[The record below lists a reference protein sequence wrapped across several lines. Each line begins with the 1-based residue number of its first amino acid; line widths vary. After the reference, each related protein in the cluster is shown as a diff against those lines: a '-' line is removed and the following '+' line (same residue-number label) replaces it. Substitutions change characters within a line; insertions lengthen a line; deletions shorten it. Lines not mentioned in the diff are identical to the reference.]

1 MTLSPYRFMKR
12 NFLKVV
18 FGAAML
24 TSAFVVNAK
33 SKEKEEP
40 FSYDESSNSQ
50 MVEPSHGIIMN
61 PIIADLEM
69 IGNEKV
75 TYKETFKVQM
85 DKNSMNKIQIYKDIA
100 LAHAEKEYK
109 ADVMV
114 AAHFD
119 VHASET
125 EIEVIVT
132 GYPAYYKNFR
142 PATKKD
148 RWMIK
153 LYK

>member
-1 MTLSPYRFMKR
+1 MKNNILKWTL
-12 NFLKVV
+12 
-18 FGAAML
+18 GAAML
-24 TSAFVVNAK
+24 TSALAVNAK
-33 SKEKEEP
+33 SKGNEEA
-40 FSYDESSNSQ
+40 FSYDECSNSQ
-50 MVEPSHGIIMN
+50 MVEPTHGIIMN
-61 PIIADLEM
+61 PMIADLEM

-75 TYKETFKVQM
+75 SYKETFKVVL
-85 DKNSMNKIQIYKDIA
+85 DKSSTNKIQIYKDIA

-114 AAHFD
+114 AAHFE
-119 VHASET
+119 VHATES
-125 EIEVIVT
+125 EIEIVVT
-132 GYPAYYKNFR
+132 GYPAFYKNFR

>member
-1 MTLSPYRFMKR
+1 MKS
-12 NFLKVV
+12 NVLKLAL
-18 FGAAML
+18 GAAML
-24 TSAFVVNAK
+24 TSALAVNAK

-40 FSYDESSNSQ
+40 FSYDESSNLQ
-50 MVEPSHGIIMN
+50 MVEPAHGIIMN

-69 IGNEKV
+69 LGNEKV
-75 TYKETFKVQM
+75 SYKETFKVAM
-85 DKNSMNKIQIYKDIA
+85 DKNSVEKIKLYKEIA
-100 LAHAEKEYK
+100 LSHAEKEFK
-109 ADVMV
+109 ADVIV
-114 AAHFD
+114 SAHFD
-119 VHASET
+119 VHATES

-132 GYPAYYKNFR
+132 GYPAFYKNFR

>member
-1 MTLSPYRFMKR
+1 MKNNVVKMALGAVLLS
-12 NFLKVV
+12 
-18 FGAAML
+18 
-24 TSAFVVNAK
+24 SAFTLNAK
-33 SKEKEEP
+33 SKEVVEP
-40 FSYDESSNSQ
+40 FSYEECSNSQ
-50 MVEPSHGIIMN
+50 SVEPSHGIIMN

-69 IGNEKV
+69 IGTEKV
-75 TYKETFKVQM
+75 SYKETFKVSM

-119 VHASET
+119 VHATDS